1 MNRSATRIRDI
12 LVLLTLGFAGF
23 VHAQTGVGIQPPA
36 SRVDASPGD
45 AINGVL
51 TIDNPSSTDLEV
63 SLSVADWFFGATGG
77 IEYLPSGSTNESAAP
92 WLTYEP
98 ATAVVPAESSVDV
111 RYTVDVPE
119 DASAGSYWVVV
130 FAEASAAGSGGSE
143 SVATMRVRT
152 GHAMYVDVQGGA
164 ATLDGTI
171 GGVFPIPP
179 SSTRGPFS
187 FDVQYVNTGA
197 YVQFVQ
203 GRVDVLDLEGSQ
215 VASIPISSFA
225 VLPGYD
231 RTVQAQVYGPLDAGQ
246 YVALAVLTDR
256 VPDRELTADT
266 VFTLDEPL
274 EAPANSEE
282 QP

>member
-1 MNRSATRIRDI
+1 MNGSATRIRDV
-12 LVLLTLGFAGF
+12 LLLLTLGLTGF
-23 VHAQTGVGIQPPA
+23 GHAQTGIGIQPPA
-36 SRVDASPGD
+36 SRVDASPGE
-45 AINGVL
+45 AINGIL
-51 TIDNPSSTDLEV
+51 TIDNPSSTDLNV

-77 IEYLPSGSTNESAAP
+77 IEYLPSGSTSDSAAP

-98 ATAVVPAESSVDV
+98 ATTLVPAESSVDV

-119 DASAGSYWVVV
+119 DASAGSRWVVV
-130 FAEASAAGSGGSE
+130 FAEASAAGSGDAE

-164 ATLDGTI
+164 NAIDGTI

-179 SSTRGPFS
+179 SSAGSPFS
-187 FDVQYVNTGA
+187 FDVQYVNTGD
-197 YVQFVQ
+197 YVQFVE
-203 GRVDVLDLEGSQ
+203 GRVDVLDLDGTR

-231 RTVQAQVYGPLDAGQ
+231 RSVQAQLYGPLTAGQ
-246 YVALAVLTDR
+246 YVALVVLTDR
-256 VPDRELTADT
+256 VPGRELTADT

-274 EAPANSEE
+274 ATPTNSEE
-282 QP
+282 EP